1 MAARP
6 FLGFAVFAL
15 AACSSADEVA
25 EDVGVEEKPAATA
38 SASATAS
45 SAKGVKVR
53 EETKLYIS
61 PRSRRSSTHAAPG
74 RATR

>member
-1 MAARP
+1 MPARP
-6 FLGFAVFAL
+6 LLGLAVLAL

-25 EDVGVEEKPAATA
+25 EDLQVEDKPAATA

-53 EETKLYIS
+53 EETKLYIYEY
-61 PRSRRSSTHAAPG
+61 A
-74 RATR
+74 